1 MGIPRTVSYTS
12 LQFMMN
18 KYQTQLGKFWA
29 KDLGPFRENGLDQDG
44 VPTMKL

>member
-1 MGIPRTVSYTS
+1 
-12 LQFMMN
+12 MN

>member
-1 MGIPRTVSYTS
+1 
-12 LQFMMN
+12 MMN

-44 VPTMKL
+44 VPTMKFYFGIKKDNK